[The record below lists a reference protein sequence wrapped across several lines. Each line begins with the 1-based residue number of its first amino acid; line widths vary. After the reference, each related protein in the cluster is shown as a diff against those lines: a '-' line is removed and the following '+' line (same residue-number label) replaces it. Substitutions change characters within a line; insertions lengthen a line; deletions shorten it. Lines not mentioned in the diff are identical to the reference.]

1 MKLTMEDILL
11 MNALEKV
18 SGVSPKD
25 CMAGETMV
33 SFLVKE
39 SDMGKAIGKGASNI
53 KTLEGSIKKRV
64 EIIAYRENPEELAAL
79 ALEVKIAS
87 FNKKNGKLFLNL
99 DGTEKRKALSN
110 ISRLRRVREFVKRN
124 YDLDLIIG

>member
-25 CMAGETMV
+25 CIAGESMV

-39 SDMGKAIGKGASNI
+39 GDMGKAIGKAAGNI
-53 KTLEGSIKKRV
+53 KALEGKIKKRV
-64 EIIAYRENPEELAAL
+64 EIVAYRENPEDLVAL
-79 ALEVKIAS
+79 ALEVKVAS
-87 FNKKNGKLFLNL
+87 SNKKNGRLFLSM

-110 ISRLRRVREFVKRN
+110 ISRLKRVREFVKRN
-124 YDLDLIIG
+124 YGLDLIIA